1 MGSFAVGGHAE
12 MPQPPQNLYGKFTL
26 NLGVYVPEIW
36 QASMVKRGPGFV
48 QEYHCSLRSRLSQL
62 SGLQID
68 QWWDLSTD
76 VTRLTEEII
85 GLLNQYG
92 LRFLEKFSTR
102 EEIIVGWPQF

>member
-1 MGSFAVGGHAE
+1 
-12 MPQPPQNLYGKFTL
+12 
-26 NLGVYVPEIW
+26 
-36 QASMVKRGPGFV
+36 MVKRGPGFV